1 MCQLL
6 MLGLLSYGL
15 DLHCTFSP
23 TECDDALCCSN
34 CSNPAHLS
42 DTSAASVQVQVA
54 PAPPAFELSKL
65 LAEATALTGLADYL
79 EAQMLA
85 VLGPCLPI
93 ECVRGPPAQA

>member
-23 TECDDALCCSN
+23 TECDDTLCCSS
-34 CSNPAHLS
+34 CFNPAQLS
-42 DTSAASVQVQVA
+42 DTPAAPVHIQVA
-54 PAPPAFELSKL
+54 LAPPAFEPSML
-65 LAEATALTGLADYL
+65 LAAATALTGLADYL
-79 EAQMLA
+79 EAQMLV
-85 VLGPCLPI
+85 VLAPCLPV